1 VVWTDRALDNLRAI
15 GDFIARDNPAAAEK
29 WVGTLMTAAESAAE
43 TPLAGRVV
51 PEFKREDVRELLR
64 RTYRIVYRVREQS
77 LEVLTVFEG
86 HRRFPQGVLPDTS
99 SPDE

>member
-1 VVWTDRALDNLRAI
+1 VVWTDRALDDLRAI

-29 WVGTLMTAAESAAE
+29 WVGSLLAAAASAAE
-43 TPLAGRVV
+43 TPLAGRIV

-77 LEVLTVFEG
+77 LEILTVFEG
-86 HRRFPQGVLPDTS
+86 HRRFPQGVLPDMA
-99 SPDE
+99 PPEE